1 MLSPNFA
8 ALFRCLKPNSFTTSI
23 WFPKGLFCTIQF
35 AVYWLIY
42 TYSLLSLWVLSLLLS
57 SACSLNFGQLSTP
70 KQWILSFILKALL
83 QMRHLPSS
91 SILDKPK
98 KEEDPIAN
106 TVIYLVIFILSF
118 VQSVVSQFIYMLK
131 LFQKVV
137 KLQTNQYVN
146 SRLLFTDPNKF
157 IYHLYI
163 IQLRPGSYN

>member
-1 MLSPNFA
+1 
-8 ALFRCLKPNSFTTSI
+8 
-23 WFPKGLFCTIQF
+23 
-35 AVYWLIY
+35 
-42 TYSLLSLWVLSLLLS
+42 
-57 SACSLNFGQLSTP
+57 
-70 KQWILSFILKALL
+70 
-83 QMRHLPSS
+83 MRHLPSS

-98 KEEDPIAN
+98 KEEDPVAN